1 MLTAI
6 WTVLLNKSRAVG
18 IGDNYVEEIEV
29 PKVPPRVVSASDV
42 GIHPPY
48 QTKLLQ
54 YWEYLR
60 NWCNPFLGVN
70 FRFLSF

>member
-18 IGDNYVEEIEV
+18 QLEEIEV

-42 GIHPPY
+42 GIHPPN

-60 NWCNPFLGVN
+60 NWCNPSLGIN
-70 FRFLSF
+70 FRSLSF